1 MAIEIDPS
9 GQTRTVAYV
18 PTNQTERNRWFTA
31 IVGMLVAIGFALVAG
46 VSYWWSGQA
55 VAIPQ
60 EGAAEVGF
68 ARDMATH
75 HAQAVD
81 MATLLRDRTSDA
93 EMRILALDIM
103 LTQQAQIG
111 QMQGWL
117 AVWGQPNVGTA
128 PTMAWAGMPT
138 TGPMPGM
145 ANAAE
150 LNRLR
155 TLTGVTADGLFL
167 QLMIAHHR
175 AGVAMAQAVL
185 ARTQRPEVRA
195 LAQAIVNS
203 QQSEI
208 TYMQAL
214 RQRKGLPPVPTM
226 PAMNQ
231 SDMTH

>member
-1 MAIEIDPS
+1 MLMAIC
-9 GQTRTVAYV
+9 
-18 PTNQTERNRWFTA
+18 
-31 IVGMLVAIGFALVAG
+31 FALVAG
-46 VSYWWSGQA
+46 VGFWWGGQA
-55 VAIPQ
+55 VAMPQ
-60 EGAAEVGF
+60 EGTAEVGF

-93 EMRILALDIM
+93 EMRSLALDIM

-117 AVWGQPNVGTA
+117 AVWGQTNGGSGPA
-128 PTMAWAGMPT
+128 MAWAGMPT

-145 ANAAE
+145 ARTAE
-150 LNRLR
+150 LNQLR
-155 TLTGVTADGLFL
+155 TLSSVAADGLFL

-185 ARTQRPEVRA
+185 ARTQRPEVRM

-208 TYMQAL
+208 AYMQAL
-214 RQRKGLPPVPTM
+214 RQRKGLPPVP
-226 PAMNQ
+226 AMSGMKQ

>member
-9 GQTRTVAYV
+9 GQTRTVAHL
-18 PTNQTERNRWFTA
+18 PTNQTGRNRWLTLM
-31 IVGMLVAIGFALVAG
+31 IVILVAICFALVAG
-46 VSYWWSGQA
+46 VSFWWGGQA
-55 VAIPQ
+55 VAMPQ

-93 EMRILALDIM
+93 EMRSLALDIM

-117 AVWGQPNVGTA
+117 AVWGQTNVGSGPAMT
-128 PTMAWAGMPT
+128 WAGMPT
-138 TGPMPGM
+138 TGSLPGM
-145 ANAAE
+145 ASTAE
-150 LNRLR
+150 LNQLR
-155 TLTGVTADGLFL
+155 TLSGVAADGLFL

-195 LAQAIVNS
+195 LAQAIVNA

-208 TYMQAL
+208 AYMQAL
-214 RQRKGLPPVPTM
+214 RQRKDLPPV